1 MKKVLA
7 LVLCLSLML
16 TSMVCLFTAATAEGS
31 EVVDADL
38 TAHLRVLYP
47 GTSDLEKEIA
57 NDIAVEMKKKY
68 PNVEVEYLFLVW
80 ADIESKLAAMI
91 ASGDYPDVMQIQDV
105 VNPVSMGALEPIQP
119 WIEKSSSLA
128 MDNFSSVALENN
140 SVDGTLYAAPMCM
153 IPYSHIVNTEMLSNA
168 NIDYTTLKSWDA
180 VLAAAAAV
188 TTDSTY
194 GFAMANGGEGR
205 FTFRDFM
212 MISLS
217 NGFTPDDTS
226 DETKGRYIETLEFI
240 EKLSAYMPKS
250 QSTWLYPELFKAW
263 ESNTV
268 AMMHTG
274 AYFTGNVVSHGITCL
289 DRTTIWPMP
298 AGPSAEQPAMMVGTN
313 GYAMIAGSSQKEA
326 AWAFIETALSEPILG
341 KLAGSMNVSA
351 VNYLTDE
358 TLVKY
363 ANIAY
368 EQYGENVG
376 EKHIALM
383 KQFQAAADQYGKPM
397 PKILGQAA
405 MEKVVQGAIVKLTN
419 GEINAATAYDEIKKG
434 IDEVK
439 ESLE

>member
-1 MKKVLA
+1 
-7 LVLCLSLML
+7 
-16 TSMVCLFTAATAEGS
+16 
-31 EVVDADL
+31 
-38 TAHLRVLYP
+38 
-47 GTSDLEKEIA
+47 
-57 NDIAVEMKKKY
+57 
-68 PNVEVEYLFLVW
+68 
-80 ADIESKLAAMI
+80 
-91 ASGDYPDVMQIQDV
+91 
-105 VNPVSMGALEPIQP
+105 
-119 WIEKSSSLA
+119 
-128 MDNFSSVALENN
+128 
-140 SVDGTLYAAPMCM
+140 
-153 IPYSHIVNTEMLSNA
+153 
-168 NIDYTTLKSWDA
+168 
-180 VLAAAAAV
+180 
-188 TTDSTY
+188 
-194 GFAMANGGEGR
+194 
-205 FTFRDFM
+205 
-212 MISLS
+212 
-217 NGFTPDDTS
+217 
-226 DETKGRYIETLEFI
+226 
-240 EKLSAYMPKS
+240 
-250 QSTWLYPELFKAW
+250 
-263 ESNTV
+263 
-268 AMMHTG
+268 
-274 AYFTGNVVSHGITCL
+274 
-289 DRTTIWPMP
+289 
-298 AGPSAEQPAMMVGTN
+298 MMVGTN